1 MTSDGIGPKQDAVL
15 DLDGDGQTSPWE
27 VKLCRV
33 CLLAALVIAF
43 GKDAVGAAFL

>member
-1 MTSDGIGPKQDAVL
+1 MTSDEVGRNKDAVL

-33 CLLAALVIAF
+33 CLIAALAIAF
-43 GKDAVGAAFL
+43 GKEAVGAAFL